1 MVDVVYVYVSVE
13 SVRSRPQFEDPGHS
27 RQIKLRLAGFASH
40 RHRLSS
46 VPRTVLQMATSTTVL
61 VSSFPPFP
69 TLALS
74 VPDDITL
81 ENLHAVLLAR
91 YPFLPSTADLRL
103 SPVSGS
109 CPDEEATATLSSIL
123 GKRDC
128 DVDDLDAVEH
138 SLVSLRLVP
147 RMRGG
152 KGGFGSQLRAAGGRM
167 SSQKTNN
174 NDSCRDLSG
183 RRLSTIKEAKKC
195 VPLFHTSCAVVV
207 KWFVPPCAL
216 AFGVVSRLAEYLEH
230 EPARKKAAAEAQR
243 AKLEALERKLGIDA
257 GGGAG
262 SSSNGD
268 PTQVVGRKHRFD
280 DNEYLEQSRDLV
292 DNVKS
297 AVTAGQYSFP
307 FLLRDPSIPSSSL
320 THPPPCRSPQKA

>member
-1 MVDVVYVYVSVE
+1 
-13 SVRSRPQFEDPGHS
+13 
-27 RQIKLRLAGFASH
+27 
-40 RHRLSS
+40 
-46 VPRTVLQMATSTTVL
+46 MATSTTVL

-74 VPDDITL
+74 VPDEITL

-109 CPDEEATATLSSIL
+109 RLDEATTTLSSIL
-123 GKRDC
+123 GPRDADDD
-128 DVDDLDAVEH
+128 DVVGN

-167 SSQKTNN
+167 SSQKTSN

-195 VPLFHTSCAVVV
+195 VSLF
-207 KWFVPPCAL
+207 W
-216 AFGVVSRLAEYLEH
+216 
-230 EPARKKAAAEAQR
+230 
-243 AKLEALERKLGIDA
+243 I
-257 GGGAG
+257 
-262 SSSNGD
+262 
-268 PTQVVGRKHRFD
+268 
-280 DNEYLEQSRDLV
+280 
-292 DNVKS
+292 
-297 AVTAGQYSFP
+297 
-307 FLLRDPSIPSSSL
+307 
-320 THPPPCRSPQKA
+320 